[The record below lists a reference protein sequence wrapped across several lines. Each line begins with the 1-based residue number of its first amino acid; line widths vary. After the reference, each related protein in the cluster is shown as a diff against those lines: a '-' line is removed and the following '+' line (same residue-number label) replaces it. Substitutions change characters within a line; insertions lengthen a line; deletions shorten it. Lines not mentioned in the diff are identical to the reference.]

1 MVSLA
6 GVLVV
11 GILVAVHTAI
21 AAIATRLLR
30 VRLTSAWGPVVFS
43 LLLVPVLLVAST
55 LVVSGGLGLGAD
67 LGGPSVA
74 LFVLVAVP
82 MGLGLAI
89 DYLWMP
95 APEEVELPEAAEAE

>member
-30 VRLTSAWGPVVFS
+30 VRLASAWGPVVFS

-95 APEEVELPEAAEAE
+95 APDEVERPEAADPE